1 MDSLRKSCT
10 YLSIGGVADICPSHS
25 TNLKDAYSRR
35 LSGIIMLVLFPKQRN
50 ASGFL
55 A

>member
-1 MDSLRKSCT
+1 MDSSRKSCT

-35 LSGIIMLVLFPKQRN
+35 LSGIIMLALFPKQRN
-50 ASGFL
+50 ASGLL